1 MYSLLTAD
9 VEKRIA
15 NYEKTRKI
23 GEGTYGEV
31 YEALDKTKNIKV
43 ALKRMRIENKEEG
56 IPITALRE
64 MCILKHI
71 KHENIVELYEIIQDI
86 DKIYLIFECAEKDL
100 KMYLDENKGIKDLQL
115 LKVIFFII
123 FSLLA
128 IRCYKLYIIVI

>member
-9 VEKRIA
+9 VEKRIT
-15 NYEKTRKI
+15 NFEKTRKI

-31 YEALDKTKNIKV
+31 YEAFDKTKNIKV

-71 KHENIVELYEIIQDI
+71 KHENIVELYDIIQDI
-86 DKIYLIFECAEKDL
+86 DKIYLIFEYVEQDL
-100 KMYLDENKGIKDLQL
+100 KMFLDEKNGIKDINIIKVRKNY
-115 LKVIFFII
+115 LKVKF
-123 FSLLA
+123 
-128 IRCYKLYIIVI
+128 

>member
-9 VEKRIA
+9 VEKRIT
-15 NYEKTRKI
+15 NFEKTRKI

-31 YEALDKTKNIKV
+31 YEAIDKTRNIKV

-71 KHENIVELYEIIQDI
+71 KHENIVELYDIIQDI
-86 DKIYLIFECAEKDL
+86 DKIYLIFEFVEQDL
-100 KMYLDENKGIKDLQL
+100 KMYLDEIKGIKDINII
-115 LKVIFFII
+115 KV
-123 FSLLA
+123 
-128 IRCYKLYIIVI
+128 R

>member
-9 VEKRIA
+9 VEKRIT
-15 NYEKTRKI
+15 NYEKIRKI

-56 IPITALRE
+56 TPITALRE

-71 KHENIVELYEIIQDI
+71 KHENIVELYDIIQDI
-86 DKIYLIFECAEKDL
+86 DKIYLIFEYADQDL
-100 KMYLDENKGIKDLQL
+100 KMYLDENKGIKDINII
-115 LKVIFFII
+115 KVNF
-123 FSLLA
+123 
-128 IRCYKLYIIVI
+128 

>member
-115 LKVIFFII
+115 LKVIF
-123 FSLLA
+123 
-128 IRCYKLYIIVI
+128 YYI

>member
-9 VEKRIA
+9 VEKRI
-15 NYEKTRKI
+15 NNFEKIDKI

-31 YEALDKTKNIKV
+31 YKALDKTKNITV
-43 ALKRMRIENKEEG
+43 ALKKMRIDNKEEG

-86 DKIYLIFECAEKDL
+86 DKIYLIFEFVEMDL
-100 KMYLDENKGIKDLQL
+100 KSYLDKKKGISDINVI
-115 LKVIFFII
+115 KVR
-123 FSLLA
+123 SP
-128 IRCYKLYIIVI
+128 

>member
-9 VEKRIA
+9 VEKRIT
-15 NYEKTRKI
+15 NFEKTRKI

-31 YEALDKTKNIKV
+31 YEAFDKTKNIKV

-71 KHENIVELYEIIQDI
+71 KHENIVELYDIIQDI
-86 DKIYLIFECAEKDL
+86 DKIYLIFEYVEQDL
-100 KMYLDENKGIKDLQL
+100 KMFLDEKNGIKDINII
-115 LKVIFFII
+115 KVRKNYLNIKF
-123 FSLLA
+123 
-128 IRCYKLYIIVI
+128 

>member
-15 NYEKTRKI
+15 NYEKGKKL

-31 YEALDKTKNIKV
+31 FEAIDKTKNITV
-43 ALKRMRIENKEEG
+43 ALKKMRIDNKEEG

-71 KHENIVELYEIIQDI
+71 KHENIVELYDIIQDI
-86 DKIYLIFECAEKDL
+86 DKIYLIFEYVDMDL
-100 KMYLDENKGIKDLQL
+100 KAYLDKNKGISDISII
-115 LKVIFFII
+115 KVSLSAIYIKIYYIKII
-123 FSLLA
+123 
-128 IRCYKLYIIVI
+128 

>member
-115 LKVIFFII
+115 LKVRIYFT
-123 FSLLA
+123 FSHLVTK
-128 IRCYKLYIIVI
+128 CYKHYIIVI